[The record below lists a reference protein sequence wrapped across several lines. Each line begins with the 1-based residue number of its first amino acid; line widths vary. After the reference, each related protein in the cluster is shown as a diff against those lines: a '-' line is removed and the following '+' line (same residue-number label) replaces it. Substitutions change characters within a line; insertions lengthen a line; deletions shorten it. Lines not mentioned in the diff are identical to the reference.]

1 MDDCKF
7 RMVEMMHLYLS
18 GAITDEEMQ
27 ELQKWL
33 DAAPENRAMF
43 DRVCKGKDIL
53 YKYRMYKKIDHRAAY
68 ERCEKRAGIK
78 RKSIG
83 VWLKYAAMLLLPLGT
98 IFVLL
103 RNNEHEQPVEVAT
116 VDILPGET
124 KATLILADGK

>member
-78 RKSIG
+78 RKSIWS
-83 VWLKYAAMLLLPLGT
+83 V
-98 IFVLL
+98 
-103 RNNEHEQPVEVAT
+103 VEICGDVIT
-116 VDILPGET
+116 SFGDDFRTT
-124 KATLILADGK
+124 KK

>member
-68 ERCEKRAGIK
+68 GRCEKRA
-78 RKSIG
+78 RRTQTHSSSEA
-83 VWLKYAAMLLLPLGT
+83 VSTSSRLG
-98 IFVLL
+98 
-103 RNNEHEQPVEVAT
+103 
-116 VDILPGET
+116 
-124 KATLILADGK
+124 

>member
-1 MDDCKF
+1 MDDYKF

-53 YKYRMYKKIDHRAAY
+53 
-68 ERCEKRAGIK
+68 
-78 RKSIG
+78 
-83 VWLKYAAMLLLPLGT
+83 
-98 IFVLL
+98 
-103 RNNEHEQPVEVAT
+103 
-116 VDILPGET
+116 
-124 KATLILADGK
+124 

>member
-33 DAAPENRAMF
+33 DAVPENRAMF

-53 YKYRMYKKIDHRAAY
+53 YKY
-68 ERCEKRAGIK
+68 
-78 RKSIG
+78 
-83 VWLKYAAMLLLPLGT
+83 
-98 IFVLL
+98 
-103 RNNEHEQPVEVAT
+103 
-116 VDILPGET
+116 
-124 KATLILADGK
+124 